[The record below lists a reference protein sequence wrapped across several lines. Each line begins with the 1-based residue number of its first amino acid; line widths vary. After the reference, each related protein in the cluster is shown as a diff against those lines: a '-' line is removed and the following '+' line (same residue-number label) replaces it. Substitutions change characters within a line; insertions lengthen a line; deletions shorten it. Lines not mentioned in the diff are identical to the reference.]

1 MLKNNN
7 RAIIDTLAKKT
18 IKNNKKNFSI
28 LFFTIALSALMLFC
42 VITIGI
48 TYLDLSRL
56 QNTRLNG
63 AQYDITIMNGFS
75 NRQLNFLKNNNKVES
90 VGIEAYAGFIKNT
103 EFDETFGFTD
113 EEVKTML
120 HDYEM
125 DDRYDEVKEWYD
137 GYRFGKADVY
147 CPWDVVNYCNDHI
160 HNPEAE
166 PENYW
171 MNTSGNSV
179 IHHFIDSINEPDMLT
194 KTELEWLIN
203 GKTVIKP
210 IDEMVTYNDLY
221 STMDHLWS
229 TLFMTGYLTQRGRE
243 SDGRYCLAIPNRE
256 IRNIITERILTLFQ
270 QEVKKD
276 GKMAEQ
282 FCQALFDGKAA
293 EVERLLNLYLQ
304 KTVSV
309 RDTFVRKSLKENFYH
324 GILLGILSYKNDWR
338 VSSNRE
344 SGEGFSDIVI
354 ETGDAETGI
363 VIEVKYTDEK
373 KDLERDCR
381 KALEQI
387 RDKDYTQTL
396 WQDGYKKIVQYGIS
410 FHLKQ
415 CCVME
420 EEMQRKRNRD
430 GDLNSYNLL

>member
-1 MLKNNN
+1 
-7 RAIIDTLAKKT
+7 
-18 IKNNKKNFSI
+18 
-28 LFFTIALSALMLFC
+28 
-42 VITIGI
+42 
-48 TYLDLSRL
+48 
-56 QNTRLNG
+56 
-63 AQYDITIMNGFS
+63 
-75 NRQLNFLKNNNKVES
+75 
-90 VGIEAYAGFIKNT
+90 
-103 EFDETFGFTD
+103 
-113 EEVKTML
+113 
-120 HDYEM
+120 
-125 DDRYDEVKEWYD
+125 
-137 GYRFGKADVY
+137 
-147 CPWDVVNYCNDHI
+147 
-160 HNPEAE
+160 
-166 PENYW
+166 
-171 MNTSGNSV
+171 
-179 IHHFIDSINEPDMLT
+179 
-194 KTELEWLIN
+194 
-203 GKTVIKP
+203 
-210 IDEMVTYNDLY
+210 
-221 STMDHLWS
+221 
-229 TLFMTGYLTQRGRE
+229 
-243 SDGRYCLAIPNRE
+243 
-256 IRNIITERILTLFQ
+256 
-270 QEVKKD
+270 
-276 GKMAEQ
+276 MAEQ

-430 GDLNSYNLL
+430 GALNNYLVSSTEYVCTRSLVWLYASPSA